1 MKKLIIVSALALT
14 LAGCQTGGP
23 KQTGGTLIG
32 AAGGALI
39 GSQFGSG
46 TGQLVGTALGTLGG
60 ALAGGYVGKQ
70 MDEDDKK

>member
-1 MKKLIIVSALALT
+1 MKKVIILSSLALM

-60 ALAGGYVGKQ
+60 AMAGGYIGKE
-70 MDEDDKK
+70 MDDKDKK